1 VKVPPVPDAVWKY
14 TLDYALSEIGLPS
27 GATVLTV
34 ALQRNKICL
43 WARVDP
49 RAEKVTLRT
58 FRVVGTGH
66 EVLTGDETYLGSAHS
81 NDGNFVFHVFELNGS
96 R

>member
-1 VKVPPVPDAVWKY
+1 MPDAVWKY
-14 TLDYALSEIGLPS
+14 TLDRAVNEIGLPS

-34 ALQRNKICL
+34 AAQRNEICL

-66 EVLTGDETYLGSAHS
+66 EELTGGETYIGSALI
-81 NDGNFVFHVFELNGS
+81 NDGAFVFHVFELNDS